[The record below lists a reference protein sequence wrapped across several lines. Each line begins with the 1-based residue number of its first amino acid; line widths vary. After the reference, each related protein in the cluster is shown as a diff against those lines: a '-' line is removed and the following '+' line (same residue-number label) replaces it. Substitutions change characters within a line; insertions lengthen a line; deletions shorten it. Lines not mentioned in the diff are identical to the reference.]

1 MLTSRE
7 KEVLIMICEGLSN
20 QEIGDKLFISKRTVD
35 NHRASLLEKTKS
47 KNTAQLV
54 IFAIKSGFYQV

>member
-1 MLTSRE
+1 MILSLQCGL
-7 KEVLIMICEGLSN
+7 KMICAGLSN

-35 NHRASLLEKTKS
+35 NHRASLLEKTQS

-54 IFAIKSGFYQV
+54 MYAIKTGVIEL